1 LDLPY
6 RFENRWKMPTDPVP
20 EKSSSTEKRSSIT
33 WDAIIVGGGA
43 AGLWA
48 AGTAAQRGKKVLV
61 LEKNNK
67 AGVKILMSGGTRC
80 NITHHC
86 DSRKIAEAFGK
97 QGRVLLSVLNR
108 LSPEDVVREFESEG
122 VATKVEETGKVFPVS
137 DRAIDVRDAVVRRLA
152 RYGAELL
159 CGCAVETIK
168 PAMGGQG
175 FCVRAKVQGN
185 CVELAC
191 KTVLITTGGLSY
203 SGCGTTG
210 DGYAWVRGMGHT
222 VTPLRPAL
230 TPLTSPDARVHELSG
245 LTLDDVLVRA
255 DVFANGLETKPLKLQ
270 RRESRGGFLWT
281 HKGCSGPTSMNV
293 SRCLSDRSPE
303 DRLELVIDLLP
314 DSTVQQL
321 EEWIAHETRQSNRA
335 ISTVLASRI
344 PKRLASSILQGI
356 GAAYD
361 PHLAELPKSIRLKMI
376 ENIKQH
382 RIPISGTL
390 GYPKAEVTAGGVE
403 IGEVNFQDMQSRLQP
418 GLFLAGEI
426 LDLDGPIGGYNFQ
439 AAWSTGHT
447 AGLHVG

>member
-1 LDLPY
+1 MQADDYLTKLQMQ
-6 RFENRWKMPTDPVP
+6 R
-20 EKSSSTEKRSSIT
+20 

-80 NITHHC
+80 NITHHA

-97 QGRVLLSVLNR
+97 QGRVLLSVLKR

-122 VATKVEETGKVFPVS
+122 VQTKVEETGKVFPVS

-152 RYGAELL
+152 RYGGELL
-159 CGCAVETIK
+159 CGCSVDTVGPDATGV
-168 PAMGGQG
+168 G
-175 FCVRAKVQGN
+175 FQIQATVLGRQ
-185 CVELAC
+185 LQIHS

-210 DGYAWVRGMGHT
+210 DGYAWLKNMGHSI
-222 VTPLRPAL
+222 TPLRPAL
-230 TPLTSPDARVHELSG
+230 TPLTSPESRVHELSG
-245 LTLDDVLVRA
+245 LTLEDVLVRA
-255 DVFANGLETKPLKLQ
+255 QIHEHSGDTKPLKLE

-293 SRCLSDRSPE
+293 SRCFSDRGLK
-303 DRLELVIDLLP
+303 DRLELIVDLLP
-314 DSTVQQL
+314 DSSVEQL
-321 EEWIAHETRQSNRA
+321 EEWIAQETRQSNRA
-335 ISTVLASRI
+335 LSTVLSHRI
-344 PKRLASSILQGI
+344 PKRLATSILESI
-356 GAAYD
+356 GAGYD
-361 PHLAELPKSIRLKMI
+361 PHMAELPRAIRIRMI
-376 ENIKQH
+376 ESLKQY
-382 RIPISGTL
+382 RIEISGTL

-403 IGEVNFQDMQSRLQP
+403 IGEVNFQDMQSRRQA
-418 GLFLAGEI
+418 GLYLAGEI

-447 AGLHVG
+447 AGLHLG

>member
-1 LDLPY
+1 MQADDYLTKLQKQ
-6 RFENRWKMPTDPVP
+6 R
-20 EKSSSTEKRSSIT
+20 

-80 NITHHC
+80 NITHHA

-97 QGRVLLSVLNR
+97 QGRVLLSVLKR

-122 VATKVEETGKVFPVS
+122 VQTKVEETGKVFPVS

-159 CGCAVETIK
+159 CGCAVDSVDPDTT
-168 PAMGGQG
+168 GDG
-175 FCVRAKVQGN
+175 FRILATVQGRQLQ
-185 CVELAC
+185 VHS

-210 DGYAWVRGMGHT
+210 DGYAWLKNMGHSI
-222 VTPLRPAL
+222 TPLRPAL
-230 TPLTSPDARVHELSG
+230 TPLTSPESRVHELSG
-245 LTLDDVLVRA
+245 LTLEDVLVRA
-255 DVFANGLETKPLKLQ
+255 QIHAKSGDTKSLKLE

-293 SRCLSDRSPE
+293 SRCFSDRGLE
-303 DRLELVIDLLP
+303 DRLELIVDLLP
-314 DSTVQQL
+314 DSSVEQL
-321 EEWIAHETRQSNRA
+321 EEWIAQETRQSNRA
-335 ISTVLASRI
+335 LSTVLSHRI
-344 PKRLASSILQGI
+344 PKRLATSILESI
-356 GAAYD
+356 GADYD
-361 PHLAELPKSIRLKMI
+361 PHMAELPRAIRIKMI
-376 ENIKQH
+376 ESLKQY
-382 RIPISGTL
+382 RIEISGTL

-403 IGEVNFQDMQSRLQP
+403 LGEVNFQDMQSRRQV
-418 GLFLAGEI
+418 GLYLAGEI

-447 AGLHVG
+447 AGLHLG

>member
-1 LDLPY
+1 MQADDYLTKLQMQ
-6 RFENRWKMPTDPVP
+6 R
-20 EKSSSTEKRSSIT
+20 

-80 NITHHC
+80 NITHHA

-97 QGRVLLSVLNR
+97 QGRVLLSVLKR

-122 VATKVEETGKVFPVS
+122 VQTKVEETGKVFPVS

-152 RYGAELL
+152 RYGGELL
-159 CGCAVETIK
+159 CGCAVDTVG
-168 PAMGGQG
+168 PDATGVG
-175 FCVRAKVQGN
+175 FQIQATVLGRQ
-185 CVELAC
+185 LQIHS

-210 DGYAWVRGMGHT
+210 DGYAWLKNMGHSI
-222 VTPLRPAL
+222 TPLRPAL
-230 TPLTSPDARVHELSG
+230 TPLTSPETRLHELSG
-245 LTLDDVLVRA
+245 LTLEDVLVRA
-255 DVFANGLETKPLKLQ
+255 QIHEHSGDTKPLKLE

-293 SRCLSDRSPE
+293 SRCFSDRGLK
-303 DRLELVIDLLP
+303 DRLELIVDLLP
-314 DSTVQQL
+314 DSSVEQL
-321 EEWIAHETRQSNRA
+321 EEWIAQETRQSNRA
-335 ISTVLASRI
+335 LSTVLSHRI
-344 PKRLASSILQGI
+344 PKRLATSILESI
-356 GAAYD
+356 GAGYD
-361 PHLAELPKSIRLKMI
+361 PHMSELPRAIRIRMI
-376 ENIKQH
+376 ESLKQY
-382 RIPISGTL
+382 RIEISGTL

-403 IGEVNFQDMQSRLQP
+403 IGEVNFQDMQSRRQA
-418 GLFLAGEI
+418 GLYLAGEI

-447 AGLHVG
+447 AGLHLG

>member
-1 LDLPY
+1 MQADDYLIRLQKQ
-6 RFENRWKMPTDPVP
+6 R
-20 EKSSSTEKRSSIT
+20 

-80 NITHHC
+80 NITHHA

-97 QGRVLLSVLNR
+97 QGRVLLSVLKR

-122 VATKVEETGKVFPVS
+122 VQTKVEETGKVFPVS

-159 CGCAVETIK
+159 CGCAVDSVDPETT
-168 PAMGGQG
+168 GDG
-175 FCVRAKVQGN
+175 FRILATVQGRQLQ
-185 CVELAC
+185 VQS

-210 DGYAWVRGMGHT
+210 DGYAWLKNMGHSI
-222 VTPLRPAL
+222 TPLRPAL
-230 TPLTSPDARVHELSG
+230 TPLTSPESRVHELSG
-245 LTLDDVLVRA
+245 LTLEDVLVRA
-255 DVFANGLETKPLKLQ
+255 QIHAKSGDTKSLKLE

-293 SRCLSDRSPE
+293 SRCFSDRTHE
-303 DRLELVIDLLP
+303 DRLELIVDLLP
-314 DSTVQQL
+314 DSSVEQL
-321 EEWIAHETRQSNRA
+321 EEWIAQETRQSNRA
-335 ISTVLASRI
+335 LSTVLSHRI
-344 PKRLASSILQGI
+344 PKRLATSILESI
-356 GAAYD
+356 GADYD
-361 PHLAELPKSIRLKMI
+361 PHMAELPRAIRIKMI
-376 ENIKQH
+376 ESLKQY
-382 RIPISGTL
+382 RIDISGTL

-403 IGEVNFQDMQSRLQP
+403 LGEVNFQDMQSRRQA
-418 GLFLAGEI
+418 GLYLAGEI

-447 AGLHVG
+447 AGLHLG

>member
-1 LDLPY
+1 MQADDYLSKLQKQ
-6 RFENRWKMPTDPVP
+6 R
-20 EKSSSTEKRSSIT
+20 

-43 AGLWA
+43 AGLWG

-80 NITHHC
+80 NITHHA

-97 QGRVLLSVLNR
+97 QGRVLLSVLKR

-122 VATKVEETGKVFPVS
+122 VQTKVEETGKVFPVS

-152 RYGAELL
+152 RHGAELL
-159 CGCAVETIK
+159 CGCAVDSVDPDATG
-168 PAMGGQG
+168 AG
-175 FCVRAKVQGN
+175 FRILATVQGRQLQ
-185 CVELAC
+185 VHS

-210 DGYAWVRGMGHT
+210 DGYAWLKNMGHSI
-222 VTPLRPAL
+222 TPLRPAL
-230 TPLTSPDARVHELSG
+230 TPLTSPESRVHELSG
-245 LTLDDVLVRA
+245 LTLEDVLVRA
-255 DVFANGLETKPLKLQ
+255 QIHAHSGDTKPMKLE

-293 SRCLSDRSPE
+293 SRCFSDRGLE
-303 DRLELVIDLLP
+303 DRLELIVDLLP
-314 DSTVQQL
+314 DSSVEQL
-321 EEWIAHETRQSNRA
+321 EEWIAQETRQSNRA
-335 ISTVLASRI
+335 LSTVLSHRV
-344 PKRLASSILQGI
+344 PKRLATSILESI
-356 GAAYD
+356 GADYD
-361 PHLAELPKSIRLKMI
+361 PHMAELPRAIRIKMI
-376 ENIKQH
+376 ESLKQY
-382 RIPISGTL
+382 RIEISGTL

-403 IGEVNFQDMQSRLQP
+403 LGEVNFQDMQSRRQA
-418 GLFLAGEI
+418 GLYLAGEI

-447 AGLHVG
+447 AGLHLG

>member
-1 LDLPY
+1 MQADDYLTKLQKQ
-6 RFENRWKMPTDPVP
+6 R
-20 EKSSSTEKRSSIT
+20 

-80 NITHHC
+80 NITHHA
-86 DSRKIAEAFGK
+86 DNRKIAEAFGK
-97 QGRVLLSVLNR
+97 QGRVLLSVLKR

-122 VATKVEETGKVFPVS
+122 VQTKVEETGKVFPVS

-159 CGCAVETIK
+159 CGCAVDSVEPDAT
-168 PAMGGQG
+168 GGG
-175 FCVRAKVQGN
+175 FRILATVQGRQLQ
-185 CVELAC
+185 VHS

-210 DGYAWVRGMGHT
+210 DGYAWLKNMGHSI
-222 VTPLRPAL
+222 TPLRPAL
-230 TPLTSPDARVHELSG
+230 TPLTSPESRVHELSG
-245 LTLDDVLVRA
+245 LTLEDVLVRA
-255 DVFANGLETKPLKLQ
+255 QIHAKSGDTKSLKLE

-293 SRCLSDRSPE
+293 SRCFSDRGPE
-303 DRLELVIDLLP
+303 DRLELIVDLLP
-314 DSTVQQL
+314 DSSVEQL
-321 EEWIAHETRQSNRA
+321 EEWIAQETRQSNRA
-335 ISTVLASRI
+335 LSTVLSHRI
-344 PKRLASSILQGI
+344 PKRLATSILESI
-356 GAAYD
+356 GADYD
-361 PHLAELPKSIRLKMI
+361 PHMAELPRAIRIKMI
-376 ENIKQH
+376 GSLKQY
-382 RIPISGTL
+382 RIEISGTL

-403 IGEVNFQDMQSRLQP
+403 LGEVNFQDMQSRRQA
-418 GLFLAGEI
+418 GLYLAGEI

-447 AGLHVG
+447 AGLHLG

>member
-1 LDLPY
+1 MQADDYLTKLQKQ
-6 RFENRWKMPTDPVP
+6 R
-20 EKSSSTEKRSSIT
+20 

-80 NITHHC
+80 NITHHA

-97 QGRVLLSVLNR
+97 QGRVLLSVLKR

-122 VATKVEETGKVFPVS
+122 VQTKVEETGKVFPVS

-159 CGCAVETIK
+159 CGCAVDSVGPDTT
-168 PAMGGQG
+168 GDG
-175 FCVRAKVQGN
+175 FRILATVQGRQLQ
-185 CVELAC
+185 VHS

-210 DGYAWVRGMGHT
+210 DGYAWLKNMGHSI
-222 VTPLRPAL
+222 TPLRPAL
-230 TPLTSPDARVHELSG
+230 TPLTSPESRVHELSG
-245 LTLDDVLVRA
+245 LTLEDVLVRA
-255 DVFANGLETKPLKLQ
+255 QIHAKSGDTKSLKLE

-293 SRCLSDRSPE
+293 SRCFSDRGLE
-303 DRLELVIDLLP
+303 DRLELIVDLLP
-314 DSTVQQL
+314 DSSVEQL
-321 EEWIAHETRQSNRA
+321 EEWIAQETRQSNRA
-335 ISTVLASRI
+335 LSTVLSHRI
-344 PKRLASSILQGI
+344 PKRLATSILESI
-356 GAAYD
+356 GADYD
-361 PHLAELPKSIRLKMI
+361 PHMAELPRAIRIKMI
-376 ENIKQH
+376 ESLKQY
-382 RIPISGTL
+382 RIEISGTL

-403 IGEVNFQDMQSRLQP
+403 LGEVNFQDMQSRRQA
-418 GLFLAGEI
+418 GLYLAGEI

-447 AGLHVG
+447 AGLHLG

>member
-1 LDLPY
+1 MQADDYLTKLQKQ
-6 RFENRWKMPTDPVP
+6 R
-20 EKSSSTEKRSSIT
+20 

-43 AGLWA
+43 AGLWG

-80 NITHHC
+80 NITHHA

-97 QGRVLLSVLNR
+97 QGRVLLSVLKR

-122 VATKVEETGKVFPVS
+122 VQTKVEETGKVFPVS

-152 RYGAELL
+152 RHGAELL
-159 CGCAVETIK
+159 CGCAVDSVNPDTT
-168 PAMGGQG
+168 GGG
-175 FCVRAKVQGN
+175 FRILATVQGRQLQ
-185 CVELAC
+185 VHS

-210 DGYAWVRGMGHT
+210 DGYAWLKNMGHSI
-222 VTPLRPAL
+222 TPLRPAL
-230 TPLTSPDARVHELSG
+230 TPLTSPESRVHELSG
-245 LTLDDVLVRA
+245 LTLEDVLVRA
-255 DVFANGLETKPLKLQ
+255 QIHAHSGDTKPLKLE

-293 SRCLSDRSPE
+293 SRCFSDRGLE
-303 DRLELVIDLLP
+303 DRLELIVDLLP
-314 DSTVQQL
+314 DSSVEQL
-321 EEWIAHETRQSNRA
+321 EEWIAQETRQSNRA
-335 ISTVLASRI
+335 LSTVLSHRI
-344 PKRLASSILQGI
+344 PKRLATSILESI
-356 GAAYD
+356 GAHYD
-361 PHLAELPKSIRLKMI
+361 PHMAELPRAIRIKMI
-376 ENIKQH
+376 ESLKQY
-382 RIPISGTL
+382 RIEISGTL

-403 IGEVNFQDMQSRLQP
+403 LGEVNFQDMQSRRQA
-418 GLFLAGEI
+418 GLYLAGEI

-447 AGLHVG
+447 AGLHLG

>member
-1 LDLPY
+1 MQADDYLTKLQKQ
-6 RFENRWKMPTDPVP
+6 R
-20 EKSSSTEKRSSIT
+20 

-80 NITHHC
+80 NITHHA

-97 QGRVLLSVLNR
+97 QGRVLLSVLKR

-122 VATKVEETGKVFPVS
+122 VQTKVEETGKVFPVS

-159 CGCAVETIK
+159 CGCAVDSVGPDAT
-168 PAMGGQG
+168 GDG
-175 FCVRAKVQGN
+175 FQIQATVQGRQLQ
-185 CVELAC
+185 VHS

-210 DGYAWVRGMGHT
+210 DGYAWLKSMGHSI
-222 VTPLRPAL
+222 TPLRPAL
-230 TPLTSPDARVHELSG
+230 TPLTSPETRVHELSG
-245 LTLDDVLVRA
+245 LTLEDVLVRA
-255 DVFANGLETKPLKLQ
+255 QIHAHSGDTKPLKLE

-293 SRCLSDRSPE
+293 SRCFSDRGLE
-303 DRLELVIDLLP
+303 DRLELVVDLLP
-314 DSTVQQL
+314 DSSVEQL
-321 EEWIAHETRQSNRA
+321 EEWIAQETRQSNRA
-335 ISTVLASRI
+335 LSTVLSHRI
-344 PKRLASSILQGI
+344 PKRLATSILESI
-356 GAAYD
+356 GADYD
-361 PHLAELPKSIRLKMI
+361 PHMAELPRAIRIKMI
-376 ENIKQH
+376 ESLKQY
-382 RIPISGTL
+382 RIEISGTL

-403 IGEVNFQDMQSRLQP
+403 LGEVNFQDMQSRRQA
-418 GLFLAGEI
+418 GLYLAGEI

-447 AGLHVG
+447 AGLHLG

>member
-1 LDLPY
+1 MQADDYLTKLQKQ
-6 RFENRWKMPTDPVP
+6 R
-20 EKSSSTEKRSSIT
+20 

-80 NITHHC
+80 NITHHA

-97 QGRVLLSVLNR
+97 QGRVLLSVLKR

-122 VATKVEETGKVFPVS
+122 VQTKVEETGKVFPVS

-159 CGCAVETIK
+159 CGCAVDSVDPDTTG
-168 PAMGGQG
+168 AG
-175 FCVRAKVQGN
+175 FRILATVQGRQLQ
-185 CVELAC
+185 VHS

-210 DGYAWVRGMGHT
+210 DGYAWLKNMGHSIT
-222 VTPLRPAL
+222 SLRPAL
-230 TPLTSPDARVHELSG
+230 TPLTSPESRVHELSG
-245 LTLDDVLVRA
+245 LTLEDVLVRA
-255 DVFANGLETKPLKLQ
+255 QIHVHSGDTKSLKLE

-293 SRCLSDRSPE
+293 SRCFSDRAHE
-303 DRLELVIDLLP
+303 DRLELIVDLLP
-314 DSTVQQL
+314 DSSVEQL
-321 EEWIAHETRQSNRA
+321 EEWIAQETRQSNRA
-335 ISTVLASRI
+335 LSTVLSHRI
-344 PKRLASSILQGI
+344 PKRLATSILESI
-356 GAAYD
+356 GADYD
-361 PHLAELPKSIRLKMI
+361 PHMAELPRAIRIKMI
-376 ENIKQH
+376 ESLKQY
-382 RIPISGTL
+382 RIEISGTL

-403 IGEVNFQDMQSRLQP
+403 LGEVNFQDMQSRRQA
-418 GLFLAGEI
+418 GLYLAGEI

-447 AGLHVG
+447 AGLHLG

>member
-1 LDLPY
+1 MQADDYLTKLQKQP
-6 RFENRWKMPTDPVP
+6 
-20 EKSSSTEKRSSIT
+20 

-48 AGTAAQRGKKVLV
+48 AGTAAQRSKKVLV

-80 NITHHC
+80 NITHHA

-97 QGRVLLSVLNR
+97 QGRVLLSVLKR

-122 VATKVEETGKVFPVS
+122 VQTKVEETGKVFPVS

-159 CGCAVETIK
+159 CGCAVDSVDPDTT
-168 PAMGGQG
+168 GDG
-175 FCVRAKVQGN
+175 FRILATVQGRQLQ
-185 CVELAC
+185 VHS

-210 DGYAWVRGMGHT
+210 DGYAWLKNMGHSI
-222 VTPLRPAL
+222 TPLRPAL
-230 TPLTSPDARVHELSG
+230 TPLTSPESRVHELSG
-245 LTLDDVLVRA
+245 LTLEDVLVRA
-255 DVFANGLETKPLKLQ
+255 QIHAKSGDTKSLKLE

-293 SRCLSDRSPE
+293 SRCFSDRGLE
-303 DRLELVIDLLP
+303 DRLELIVDLLP
-314 DSTVQQL
+314 DSSVEQL
-321 EEWIAHETRQSNRA
+321 EEWIAQETRQSNRA
-335 ISTVLASRI
+335 LSTVLSHRI
-344 PKRLASSILQGI
+344 PKRLATSILESI
-356 GAAYD
+356 GADYD
-361 PHLAELPKSIRLKMI
+361 PHMAELPRAIRIKMI
-376 ENIKQH
+376 ESLKQY
-382 RIPISGTL
+382 RIEISGTL

-403 IGEVNFQDMQSRLQP
+403 LGEVNFQDMQSRRQA
-418 GLFLAGEI
+418 GLYLAGEI

-447 AGLHVG
+447 AGLHLG

>member
-1 LDLPY
+1 MQADDYLTKLQKQ
-6 RFENRWKMPTDPVP
+6 R
-20 EKSSSTEKRSSIT
+20 

-43 AGLWA
+43 AGLWG

-80 NITHHC
+80 NITHHA

-97 QGRVLLSVLNR
+97 QGRVLLSVLKR

-122 VATKVEETGKVFPVS
+122 VQTKVEETGKVFPVS

-159 CGCAVETIK
+159 CGCAVDSVDPDAT
-168 PAMGGQG
+168 GGG
-175 FCVRAKVQGN
+175 FRILATVQGRQLQ
-185 CVELAC
+185 VHS

-210 DGYAWVRGMGHT
+210 DGYAWLKNMGHSI
-222 VTPLRPAL
+222 TPLRPAL
-230 TPLTSPDARVHELSG
+230 TPLTSPESRVHELSG
-245 LTLDDVLVRA
+245 LTLEDVLVRA
-255 DVFANGLETKPLKLQ
+255 QIHPHSGDTKPMKLE

-293 SRCLSDRSPE
+293 SRCFSDRGLE
-303 DRLELVIDLLP
+303 DRLELIVDLLP
-314 DSTVQQL
+314 DSSVEQL
-321 EEWIAHETRQSNRA
+321 EEWIAQETRQSNRA
-335 ISTVLASRI
+335 LSTVLSHRI
-344 PKRLASSILQGI
+344 PKRLATSILESI
-356 GAAYD
+356 GADYD
-361 PHLAELPKSIRLKMI
+361 PHMAELPRAIRIKMI
-376 ENIKQH
+376 ESLKQY
-382 RIPISGTL
+382 RIEISGTL

-403 IGEVNFQDMQSRLQP
+403 LGEVNFQDMQSRRQA
-418 GLFLAGEI
+418 GLYLAGEI

-447 AGLHVG
+447 AGLHLG

>member
-1 LDLPY
+1 MQADDYLTKLQKQ
-6 RFENRWKMPTDPVP
+6 R
-20 EKSSSTEKRSSIT
+20 

-43 AGLWA
+43 AGLWG

-80 NITHHC
+80 NITHHA

-97 QGRVLLSVLNR
+97 QGRVLLSVLKR

-122 VATKVEETGKVFPVS
+122 VQTKVEETGKVFPVS

-159 CGCAVETIK
+159 CGCAVDSVDPDAT
-168 PAMGGQG
+168 GGG
-175 FCVRAKVQGN
+175 FRILATVQGRQLQ
-185 CVELAC
+185 VHS

-210 DGYAWVRGMGHT
+210 DGYAWLKNMGHSI
-222 VTPLRPAL
+222 TPLRPAL
-230 TPLTSPDARVHELSG
+230 TPLTSPESRVHELSG
-245 LTLDDVLVRA
+245 LTLEDVLVRA
-255 DVFANGLETKPLKLQ
+255 QIHAHSGDTKPLKLE

-293 SRCLSDRSPE
+293 SRCFSDRGLE
-303 DRLELVIDLLP
+303 DRLELIVDLLP
-314 DSTVQQL
+314 DSSVEQL
-321 EEWIAHETRQSNRA
+321 EEWIAQETRQSNRA
-335 ISTVLASRI
+335 LSTVLSHRI
-344 PKRLASSILQGI
+344 PKRLATSILESI
-356 GAAYD
+356 GADYD
-361 PHLAELPKSIRLKMI
+361 PHMAELPRAIRIKMI
-376 ENIKQH
+376 ESLKQY
-382 RIPISGTL
+382 RIEISGTL

-403 IGEVNFQDMQSRLQP
+403 LGEVNFQDMQSRRQA
-418 GLFLAGEI
+418 GLYLAGEI

-447 AGLHVG
+447 AGLHLG

>member
-1 LDLPY
+1 MQADDYLSKLQKQ
-6 RFENRWKMPTDPVP
+6 R
-20 EKSSSTEKRSSIT
+20 

-43 AGLWA
+43 AGLWG

-80 NITHHC
+80 NITHHA

-97 QGRVLLSVLNR
+97 QGRVLLSVLKR

-122 VATKVEETGKVFPVS
+122 VQTKVEETGKVFPVS

-159 CGCAVETIK
+159 CGCAVDSVNPDTT
-168 PAMGGQG
+168 GGG
-175 FCVRAKVQGN
+175 FRILATVQGRQLQ
-185 CVELAC
+185 VHS

-210 DGYAWVRGMGHT
+210 DGYAWLKNMGHSI
-222 VTPLRPAL
+222 TPLRPAL
-230 TPLTSPDARVHELSG
+230 TPLTSPESRVHELSG
-245 LTLDDVLVRA
+245 LTLEDVLVRA
-255 DVFANGLETKPLKLQ
+255 QIHAHSGDTKSLKLE

-293 SRCLSDRSPE
+293 SRCFSDRGLE
-303 DRLELVIDLLP
+303 DRLELIVDLLP
-314 DSTVQQL
+314 DSSVEQL
-321 EEWIAHETRQSNRA
+321 EEWIAQETRQSNRA
-335 ISTVLASRI
+335 LSTVLSHRI
-344 PKRLASSILQGI
+344 PKRLATSILESI
-356 GAAYD
+356 GADYD
-361 PHLAELPKSIRLKMI
+361 PHMAELPRAIRIKMI
-376 ENIKQH
+376 ESLKQY
-382 RIPISGTL
+382 RIEISGTL

-403 IGEVNFQDMQSRLQP
+403 LGEVNFQDMQSRRQA
-418 GLFLAGEI
+418 GLYLAGEI

-447 AGLHVG
+447 AGLHLG

>member
-1 LDLPY
+1 MQADDYLTKLQKQ
-6 RFENRWKMPTDPVP
+6 R
-20 EKSSSTEKRSSIT
+20 

-43 AGLWA
+43 AGLWG

-80 NITHHC
+80 NITHHA

-97 QGRVLLSVLNR
+97 QGRVLLSVLKR

-122 VATKVEETGKVFPVS
+122 VQTKVEETGKVFPVS

-159 CGCAVETIK
+159 CGCAVDSVDPDAT
-168 PAMGGQG
+168 GGG
-175 FCVRAKVQGN
+175 FRILATVQGRQLQ
-185 CVELAC
+185 VHS

-210 DGYAWVRGMGHT
+210 DGYAWLKNMGHSI
-222 VTPLRPAL
+222 TPLRPAL
-230 TPLTSPDARVHELSG
+230 TPLTSPESRVHELSG
-245 LTLDDVLVRA
+245 LTLEDVLVRA
-255 DVFANGLETKPLKLQ
+255 QIHAHSGDTKPLKLE

-293 SRCLSDRSPE
+293 SRCFSDRGLQ
-303 DRLELVIDLLP
+303 DRLELIVDLLP
-314 DSTVQQL
+314 DTSVEQL

-335 ISTVLASRI
+335 LSTVLSHRI
-344 PKRLASSILQGI
+344 PKRLATSILESI
-356 GAAYD
+356 GADYD
-361 PHLAELPKSIRLKMI
+361 PHMAELPRAIRIKMI
-376 ENIKQH
+376 ESLKQY
-382 RIPISGTL
+382 RIEISGTL

-403 IGEVNFQDMQSRLQP
+403 LGEVNFQDMQSRRQA
-418 GLFLAGEI
+418 GLYLAGEI

-447 AGLHVG
+447 AGLHLG

>member
-1 LDLPY
+1 MQADDYLTKLQKQ
-6 RFENRWKMPTDPVP
+6 R
-20 EKSSSTEKRSSIT
+20 

-48 AGTAAQRGKKVLV
+48 AGTAAQRSKKVLV

-80 NITHHC
+80 NITHHA

-97 QGRVLLSVLNR
+97 QGRVLLSVLKR

-122 VATKVEETGKVFPVS
+122 VQTKVEETGKVFPVS

-159 CGCAVETIK
+159 CGCAVDSVDPDDPDTTG
-168 PAMGGQG
+168 AG
-175 FCVRAKVQGN
+175 FRILATVQGRQLQ
-185 CVELAC
+185 VHS

-210 DGYAWVRGMGHT
+210 DGYAWLKNMGHSIT
-222 VTPLRPAL
+222 SLRPAL
-230 TPLTSPDARVHELSG
+230 TPLTSPESSVHELSG
-245 LTLDDVLVRA
+245 LTLEDVLVRA
-255 DVFANGLETKPLKLQ
+255 QIHAHSGDTKSLKLE

-293 SRCLSDRSPE
+293 SRCFSDRGRD
-303 DRLELVIDLLP
+303 DRLELIVDLLP
-314 DSTVQQL
+314 DSSVEQL
-321 EEWIAHETRQSNRA
+321 EEWIAQETRQSNRA
-335 ISTVLASRI
+335 LSTVLSHRI
-344 PKRLASSILQGI
+344 PKRLATSILESI
-356 GAAYD
+356 GAGYD
-361 PHLAELPKSIRLKMI
+361 PHMAELPRAIRIKMI
-376 ENIKQH
+376 ESLKQY
-382 RIPISGTL
+382 RIEISGTL

-403 IGEVNFQDMQSRLQP
+403 LGEVNFQDMQSRRQA
-418 GLFLAGEI
+418 GLYLAGEI

-447 AGLHVG
+447 AGLHLG

>member
-1 LDLPY
+1 MQADDYLTKLQKQ
-6 RFENRWKMPTDPVP
+6 R
-20 EKSSSTEKRSSIT
+20 

-80 NITHHC
+80 NITHHA

-97 QGRVLLSVLNR
+97 QGRVLLSVLKR

-122 VATKVEETGKVFPVS
+122 VQTKVEETGKVFPVS

-152 RYGAELL
+152 RHGAELL
-159 CGCAVETIK
+159 CGCAVDSVNPDATG
-168 PAMGGQG
+168 AG
-175 FCVRAKVQGN
+175 FRILATVQGRQLQ
-185 CVELAC
+185 VHS

-210 DGYAWVRGMGHT
+210 DGYAWLKNMGHSI
-222 VTPLRPAL
+222 TPLRPAL
-230 TPLTSPDARVHELSG
+230 TPLTSPESRVHELSG
-245 LTLDDVLVRA
+245 LTLEDVLVRA
-255 DVFANGLETKPLKLQ
+255 QIHAHSGDTKPMKLE

-293 SRCLSDRSPE
+293 SRCFSDRGLE
-303 DRLELVIDLLP
+303 DRLELIVDLLP
-314 DSTVQQL
+314 DSSVEQL
-321 EEWIAHETRQSNRA
+321 EEWIAQETRQSNRA
-335 ISTVLASRI
+335 LSTVLSHRV
-344 PKRLASSILQGI
+344 PKRLATSILESI
-356 GAAYD
+356 GADYD
-361 PHLAELPKSIRLKMI
+361 PHMAELPRAIRIKMI
-376 ENIKQH
+376 ESLKQY
-382 RIPISGTL
+382 RIEISGTL

-403 IGEVNFQDMQSRLQP
+403 LGEVNFQDMQSRRQA
-418 GLFLAGEI
+418 GLYLAGEI

-447 AGLHVG
+447 AGLHLG

>member
-1 LDLPY
+1 MQADDYLTKLQKQ
-6 RFENRWKMPTDPVP
+6 R
-20 EKSSSTEKRSSIT
+20 

-80 NITHHC
+80 NITHHA

-97 QGRVLLSVLNR
+97 QGRVLLSVLKR

-122 VATKVEETGKVFPVS
+122 VQTKVEETGKVFPVS

-159 CGCAVETIK
+159 CGCAVDSVDPDTT
-168 PAMGGQG
+168 GDG
-175 FCVRAKVQGN
+175 FRILATVQGRQLQ
-185 CVELAC
+185 VHS

-210 DGYAWVRGMGHT
+210 DGYAWLKNMGHSI
-222 VTPLRPAL
+222 TPLRPAL
-230 TPLTSPDARVHELSG
+230 TPLTSPESRVHELSG
-245 LTLDDVLVRA
+245 LTLEDVLVRA
-255 DVFANGLETKPLKLQ
+255 QIHAKSGDTKSLKLE

-293 SRCLSDRSPE
+293 SRCFSDRGLE
-303 DRLELVIDLLP
+303 DRLELIVDLLP
-314 DSTVQQL
+314 DSSVEQL
-321 EEWIAHETRQSNRA
+321 EEWIAQETRQSNRA
-335 ISTVLASRI
+335 LSTVLSHRI
-344 PKRLASSILQGI
+344 PKRLATSILESI
-356 GAAYD
+356 GADYD
-361 PHLAELPKSIRLKMI
+361 PHMAELPRAIRIKMI
-376 ENIKQH
+376 ESLKQY
-382 RIPISGTL
+382 RIEISGTL

-403 IGEVNFQDMQSRLQP
+403 LGEVNFQDMQSRRQA
-418 GLFLAGEI
+418 GLYLAGEI
-426 LDLDGPIGGYNFQ
+426 LDLDGPIGGYNFL

-447 AGLHVG
+447 AGLHLG

>member
-1 LDLPY
+1 MQADDHLTKLQKQ
-6 RFENRWKMPTDPVP
+6 R
-20 EKSSSTEKRSSIT
+20 
-33 WDAIIVGGGA
+33 WDAMIVGGGA

-80 NITHHC
+80 NITHHA

-97 QGRVLLSVLNR
+97 QGRVLLSVLKR

-122 VATKVEETGKVFPVS
+122 VQTKVEETGKVFPVS

-159 CGCAVETIK
+159 CGCAVDSVDPDTT
-168 PAMGGQG
+168 GDG
-175 FCVRAKVQGN
+175 FRILATVQGRQLQ
-185 CVELAC
+185 VHS

-210 DGYAWVRGMGHT
+210 DGYAWLKNMGHSI
-222 VTPLRPAL
+222 TPLRPAL
-230 TPLTSPDARVHELSG
+230 TPLTSPETRVHELSG
-245 LTLDDVLVRA
+245 LTLEDVLVRA
-255 DVFANGLETKPLKLQ
+255 QIHANSGDTKPLKLE

-293 SRCLSDRSPE
+293 SRCFSDRGLE
-303 DRLELVIDLLP
+303 DRLELIVDLLP
-314 DSTVQQL
+314 DSSVEQL
-321 EEWIAHETRQSNRA
+321 EEWIAQETRQSNRA
-335 ISTVLASRI
+335 LSTVLSLRI
-344 PKRLASSILQGI
+344 PKRLATSILESI
-356 GAAYD
+356 GADYD
-361 PHLAELPKSIRLKMI
+361 PHMAELPRAIRIKMI
-376 ENIKQH
+376 ESLKQY
-382 RIPISGTL
+382 RIEISGTL

-403 IGEVNFQDMQSRLQP
+403 LGEVNFQDMQSRRQA
-418 GLFLAGEI
+418 GLYLAGEI

-447 AGLHVG
+447 AGLHLG

>member
-1 LDLPY
+1 MQADDYLTKLQKQ
-6 RFENRWKMPTDPVP
+6 R
-20 EKSSSTEKRSSIT
+20 

-80 NITHHC
+80 NITHHA

-97 QGRVLLSVLNR
+97 QGRVLLSVLKR

-122 VATKVEETGKVFPVS
+122 VQTKVEETGKVFPVS

-159 CGCAVETIK
+159 CGCAVDSVDPDTTG
-168 PAMGGQG
+168 AG
-175 FCVRAKVQGN
+175 FRTLATVQGRQLQ
-185 CVELAC
+185 VHS

-210 DGYAWVRGMGHT
+210 DGYAWLKNMGHSI
-222 VTPLRPAL
+222 TPLRPAL
-230 TPLTSPDARVHELSG
+230 TPLTSPESRVHELSG
-245 LTLDDVLVRA
+245 LTLEDVLVRA
-255 DVFANGLETKPLKLQ
+255 QIHVHSGDTKSLKLE

-293 SRCLSDRSPE
+293 SRCFSDRAHE
-303 DRLELVIDLLP
+303 DRLELIVDLLP
-314 DSTVQQL
+314 DSSVEQL
-321 EEWIAHETRQSNRA
+321 EEWIAQETRQSNRA
-335 ISTVLASRI
+335 LSTVLSHRI
-344 PKRLASSILQGI
+344 PKRLATSILESI
-356 GAAYD
+356 GADYD
-361 PHLAELPKSIRLKMI
+361 PHMAELPRAIRIKMI
-376 ENIKQH
+376 ESLKQY
-382 RIPISGTL
+382 RIEISGTL

-403 IGEVNFQDMQSRLQP
+403 LGEVNFQDMQSRRQA
-418 GLFLAGEI
+418 GLYLAGEI

-447 AGLHVG
+447 AGLHLG

>member
-1 LDLPY
+1 MQADDYLTKLQKQ
-6 RFENRWKMPTDPVP
+6 R
-20 EKSSSTEKRSSIT
+20 

-80 NITHHC
+80 NITHHA

-97 QGRVLLSVLNR
+97 QGRVLLSVLKR

-122 VATKVEETGKVFPVS
+122 VQTKVEETGKVFPVS

-159 CGCAVETIK
+159 CGCAVDSVDPDTT
-168 PAMGGQG
+168 GDG
-175 FCVRAKVQGN
+175 FRILATVQGRQLQ
-185 CVELAC
+185 VHS

-210 DGYAWVRGMGHT
+210 DGYAWLKNMGHSI
-222 VTPLRPAL
+222 TPLRPAL
-230 TPLTSPDARVHELSG
+230 TPLTSPESRVHELSG
-245 LTLDDVLVRA
+245 LTLEDVLVRA
-255 DVFANGLETKPLKLQ
+255 QIHAKSGDTKSLKLE

-293 SRCLSDRSPE
+293 SRCFSDRGLE
-303 DRLELVIDLLP
+303 DRLELIVDLLP
-314 DSTVQQL
+314 DSSVEQL
-321 EEWIAHETRQSNRA
+321 EEWIAQETRQSNRA
-335 ISTVLASRI
+335 LSTVLSHRI
-344 PKRLASSILQGI
+344 PKRLATSILESI
-356 GAAYD
+356 GADYD
-361 PHLAELPKSIRLKMI
+361 PHMAELPRAIRIKMI
-376 ENIKQH
+376 ESLKQY
-382 RIPISGTL
+382 RIEISGTL

-403 IGEVNFQDMQSRLQP
+403 LGEVNFQDMQSRRQA
-418 GLFLAGEI
+418 GLYLAGEI

-447 AGLHVG
+447 AGLHLG

>member
-1 LDLPY
+1 MQADDYLTKLQKQ
-6 RFENRWKMPTDPVP
+6 R
-20 EKSSSTEKRSSIT
+20 

-43 AGLWA
+43 AGLWG

-80 NITHHC
+80 NITHHA

-97 QGRVLLSVLNR
+97 QGRVLLSVLKR

-122 VATKVEETGKVFPVS
+122 VQTKVEETGKVFPVS

-159 CGCAVETIK
+159 CGCAVDSVDPDAT
-168 PAMGGQG
+168 GGG
-175 FCVRAKVQGN
+175 FRILATVQGRQLQ
-185 CVELAC
+185 VHS

-210 DGYAWVRGMGHT
+210 DGYAWLKNMGHSI
-222 VTPLRPAL
+222 TPLRPAL
-230 TPLTSPDARVHELSG
+230 TPLTSPESRVHELSG
-245 LTLDDVLVRA
+245 LTLEDVLVRA
-255 DVFANGLETKPLKLQ
+255 QIHAHSGDTKPLKLE

-293 SRCLSDRSPE
+293 SRCFSDRGLE
-303 DRLELVIDLLP
+303 DRLELIVDLLP
-314 DSTVQQL
+314 DSSVEQL
-321 EEWIAHETRQSNRA
+321 EEWIAQETRQSNRA
-335 ISTVLASRI
+335 LSTVLSHRI
-344 PKRLASSILQGI
+344 PKRLATSILESI
-356 GAAYD
+356 GAHYD
-361 PHLAELPKSIRLKMI
+361 PHMAELPRAIRIKMI
-376 ENIKQH
+376 ESLKQY
-382 RIPISGTL
+382 RIEISGTL

-403 IGEVNFQDMQSRLQP
+403 LGEVNFQDMQSRRQA
-418 GLFLAGEI
+418 GLYLAGEI

-447 AGLHVG
+447 AGLHLG

>member
-1 LDLPY
+1 MQADDYLTKLQKQ
-6 RFENRWKMPTDPVP
+6 R
-20 EKSSSTEKRSSIT
+20 

-80 NITHHC
+80 NITHHA

-97 QGRVLLSVLNR
+97 QGRVLLSVLKR

-122 VATKVEETGKVFPVS
+122 VQTKVEETGKVFPVS

-159 CGCAVETIK
+159 CGCAVDSVDPDTT
-168 PAMGGQG
+168 GDG
-175 FCVRAKVQGN
+175 FRILATVQGRQLQ
-185 CVELAC
+185 VHS

-210 DGYAWVRGMGHT
+210 DGYAWLKNMGHSI
-222 VTPLRPAL
+222 TPLRPAL
-230 TPLTSPDARVHELSG
+230 TPLTSPESRVHELSG
-245 LTLDDVLVRA
+245 LTLEDVLVRA
-255 DVFANGLETKPLKLQ
+255 QIHANSGDTKSLKLE

-293 SRCLSDRSPE
+293 SRCFSDRGLE
-303 DRLELVIDLLP
+303 DRLELIVDLLP
-314 DSTVQQL
+314 DSSVEQL
-321 EEWIAHETRQSNRA
+321 EEWIAQETRQSNRA
-335 ISTVLASRI
+335 LSTVLSHRI
-344 PKRLASSILQGI
+344 PKRLATSILESI
-356 GAAYD
+356 GADYD
-361 PHLAELPKSIRLKMI
+361 PHMAELPRAIRIKMI
-376 ENIKQH
+376 ESLKQY
-382 RIPISGTL
+382 RIEISGTL

-403 IGEVNFQDMQSRLQP
+403 LGEVNFQDMQSRRQV
-418 GLFLAGEI
+418 GLYLAGEI

-447 AGLHVG
+447 AGLHLG